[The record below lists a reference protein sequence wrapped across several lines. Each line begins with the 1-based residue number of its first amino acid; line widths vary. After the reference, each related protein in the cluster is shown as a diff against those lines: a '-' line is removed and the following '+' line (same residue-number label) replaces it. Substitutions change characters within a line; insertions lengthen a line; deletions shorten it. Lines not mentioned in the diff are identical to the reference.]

1 MKQSKSILCSL
12 GLLLVCV
19 CLATAADAPT
29 LTFKFK
35 AVTIP
40 GSTAVEPGGINN
52 AGVSVGFYTDTAG
65 ADHGYILNGKKLT
78 TLDDPNA
85 AAGTTEGS
93 NLNPDGA
100 ISVVGFYTSS
110 KTGNPVGFVYK
121 AGKFKDIVG
130 PTGAVFVYGAAINDS
145 GAIVGYYSDS
155 AGVFHGYLLKNGK
168 YKTLNV
174 PGAADTFATGINTT
188 GIISLYWLNASGVYE
203 SSIYNGKTYKTINVP
218 GAADSFALD
227 LNAAGD
233 VTYEWQDT
241 ANNIHGALLHA
252 AKYYKFN
259 YPKAADTYGG
269 GINDKNEIVGGYGSS
284 SSGPWSAFQATY

>member
-1 MKQSKSILCSL
+1 MKHYKSILCAL

-29 LTFKFK
+29 ITFKFK
-35 AVTIP
+35 TVKIP
-40 GSTAVEPGGINN
+40 GSTSTEPGGINN
-52 AGVSVGFYTDTAG
+52 AGASVGFYVDSAG
-65 ADHGYILNGKKLT
+65 LDHGYILNAGKVTK
-78 TLDDPNA
+78 LDDPNA
-85 AAGTTEGS
+85 VAGTTEGS

-100 ISVVGFYTSS
+100 ISVVGFYTSK

-269 GINDKNEIVGGYGSS
+269 GINDKDEIVGGYGSS
-284 SSGPWSAFQATY
+284 GSGPFSAFEATY